1 MGRLIVRMA
10 AAGLGILISLWNIW
24 GAVYNLLAPVPFAW
38 MRNVFS
44 DFFGLVIFLPLLC
57 FCIYKLAMYIGLLRQ
72 GPRNAYGM
80 IWEYSKTETTDSDG
94 DTVTSI
100 THTIRLND
108 GEMINARRIPQS
120 AFQDGMMWPQ
130 FITPGTY
137 VILAWYEKPF
147 IPVALRPDP
156 AHPVPATDDE
166 RHRIID
172 PTWRPEPK
180 MTPVPNTVLAGT
192 TNGTPSAVT
201 SGDAVTNGT
210 GADANNNGHETQA
223 DTKDADT
230 KDSESTPSIEKLNP
244 KPFKRLNAIFNIII
258 VFVLAGVML
267 RSTGLTPFGIEG
279 IYKRMALGV
288 AFGCFAVWTLVRM
301 VAQYVLLSVVGKTT
315 TMRDHVTG
323 DQVPLPQ
330 DTIAAEK
337 KTTLIM
343 HLIGA
348 AIVAVIATFML
359 IGPAQTLIAG
369 PQSVS
374 VTYQGVERREE
385 TDEDDDT
392 TSVYA
397 DFRFRTENG
406 ETLTITTDWNWRS
419 TIEKQAG
426 DNGNRL
432 LLTYWGSQNNFFDHK
447 LIFDNAKPDPKYS

>member
-1 MGRLIVRMA
+1 MSRLIIRMA

-24 GAVYNLLAPVPFAW
+24 GAVYNLLGPVPFTW
-38 MRNVFS
+38 MRNVS
-44 DFFGLVIFLPLLC
+44 GDFFGLVIFLPLLC
-57 FCIYKLAMYIGLLRQ
+57 FCIYKLATYIRLLWR
-72 GPRNAYGM
+72 GPRTTHGM
-80 IWEYSKTETTDSDG
+80 VWEYTKSETTDSDG
-94 DTVTSI
+94 DTVTNV
-100 THTIRLND
+100 THTIRLNG
-108 GEMINARRIPQS
+108 GEIINASSIPQS
-120 AFQDGMMWPQ
+120 AFQDGMMWMQ

-137 VILAWYEKPF
+137 VILTWYEKPF

-156 AHPVPATDDE
+156 AHPVPATEDE
-166 RHRIID
+166 RHRIVN
-172 PTWRPEPK
+172 PYWGPEPK
-180 MTPVPNTVLAGT
+180 TTPVPNPVSTT
-192 TNGTPSAVT
+192 TNGFPGIPTT
-201 SGDAVTNGT
+201 ETNGIVTVANETRSDT
-210 GADANNNGHETQA
+210 GTAAHTDES
-223 DTKDADT
+223 KDGS

-244 KPFKRLNAIFNIII
+244 KPFKRLNSIFNIII
-258 VFVLAGVML
+258 VIVLAGVML

-279 IYKRMALGV
+279 IYKRMALGM

-301 VAQYVLLSVVGKTT
+301 IAQYVLLSVVGKTT
-315 TMRDHVTG
+315 TMRDRVTG

-385 TDEDDDT
+385 TDEDDDS

-397 DFRFRTENG
+397 DFHFRTENG

-426 DNGNRL
+426 DNGNHL
-432 LLTYWGSQNNFFDHK
+432 LLTYWGDQNNFFSHD
-447 LIFDNAKPDPKYS
+447 LVFDNAKPDPKYS